1 MPDPHTTY
9 RTWAALILLAAM
21 ATGFAAL
28 GNWQLGRAAEREAT
42 KAAIEAGRSH
52 AALNLT
58 ADTPQDQLVAWRPA
72 QVRGTWLHSLTIL
85 LENRNYQGRPGYWI
99 ATPLKLSDGA
109 DTAVLVLRG
118 WVARPARPGEAL
130 QGIPAPDGEYTVS
143 GQLMERA
150 PRLFEL
156 WSFGD
161 NGTQL
166 PARLPDPQRPLPQ
179 VQNVDIAD
187 YANATG
193 LKLLPVV
200 VAQTAPAHS
209 ASSGHPAPADT
220 LAREW
225 PEPSVD
231 ADKNRGYALQWFG
244 FAAIAA
250 IAWLIIAWRA
260 LRRRIK
266 PDQS

>member
-1 MPDPHTTY
+1 MAFPHTTY

-21 ATGFAAL
+21 AAGFGAL
-28 GNWQLGRAAEREAT
+28 GNWQLGRAAEREGIRQ
-42 KAAIEAGRSH
+42 AIASGRSH
-52 AALNLT
+52 VALDLT
-58 ADTPQDQLVAWRPA
+58 ANTPEHEWVAWRPA
-72 QVRGTWLHSLTIL
+72 TVRGTWLHSLTIL

-99 ATPLKLSDGA
+99 ATPLQLSEPA
-109 DTAVLVLRG
+109 DAAVLVLRG
-118 WVARPARPGEAL
+118 WVPRPTRPGEAL
-130 QGIPAPDGEYTVS
+130 KDIPAPAGEYTVP
-143 GQLMERA
+143 GELMVRV

-166 PARLPDPQRPLPQ
+166 PARLPDPQRPLPR

-187 YANATG
+187 FADATG

-200 VAQTAPAHS
+200 VAQTAAARDSTGQPDA
-209 ASSGHPAPADT
+209 ADA

-260 LRRRIK
+260 FRRRIK
-266 PDQS
+266 PVQ

>member
-1 MPDPHTTY
+1 MANPHTTY

-21 ATGFAAL
+21 AAGFAAL
-28 GNWQLGRAAEREAT
+28 GNWQLDRAATREAI
-42 KAAIEAGRSH
+42 KAAITSGRSH
-52 AALNLT
+52 AALNLA
-58 ADTPQDQLVAWRPA
+58 ADTPRQDLVAWRPA
-72 QVRGTWLHSLTIL
+72 EARGTWLSSLTIL

-99 ATPLKLSDGA
+99 ATPLKLSDATG
-109 DTAVLVLRG
+109 TAVLVLRG
-118 WVARPARPGEAL
+118 WIPRPTNPGQAP
-130 QGIPAPDGEYTVS
+130 QHIAAPDGVYTVP
-143 GQLMERA
+143 GQLMAHA

-156 WSFGD
+156 WSFSD
-161 NGTQL
+161 NGTKL
-166 PARLPDPQRPLPQ
+166 PTRLPDPQRPLPR
-179 VQNVDIAD
+179 VQNVDVAD
-187 YANATG
+187 FAHATG

-200 VAQTAPAHS
+200 LAQTAPAQGVDGQPD
-209 ASSGHPAPADT
+209 AADT

-225 PEPSVD
+225 PEPSID
-231 ADKNRGYALQWFG
+231 ADQNRGYALQWFG